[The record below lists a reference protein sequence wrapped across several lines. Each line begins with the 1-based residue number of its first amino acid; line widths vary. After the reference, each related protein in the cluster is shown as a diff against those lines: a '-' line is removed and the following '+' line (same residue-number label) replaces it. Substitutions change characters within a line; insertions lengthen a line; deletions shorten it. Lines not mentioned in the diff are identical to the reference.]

1 MKNKMNLYRNLLKPS
16 AMISTAVT
24 AMILFAV
31 PMATSATEQNFIF
44 CMEGS
49 PVSFNPQLVSDGVSM
64 NSSAQTIFNR
74 LVEFKTGGTEIVPGL
89 AESWTIS
96 KDKKTYTFKLR
107 KNVSFHTNEFFKPT
121 RMFNANDVVYTFKSQ
136 LDPKHSLSIPGANYE
151 YFKSMEL
158 DTLISDVK
166 KTDDYTVV
174 FTLKRPESPFLA
186 NLAMD
191 FASIQSEEYAQALIK
206 SGKGLKTLE
215 TNPIGTGPFMFK
227 SYQKDSTVK
236 YTGFDQYFRGKPK
249 INNLIFVIVTDSTVR
264 AQKMKSGECHVM
276 SQPQPQDLESLKK
289 SKAVVLST
297 EGLNVSYVAFN
308 TEKKPFNNL
317 KVREAL
323 SLAMN
328 QKSYIDVIYQN
339 QGASAKN
346 PIPPTMWSY
355 NTKTPDQS
363 YNIEK
368 AKNLLKEAG
377 LPNGFETELWTLPVS
392 RPYLPNGKKL
402 GEMIQADLAK
412 IGVKVKLVTFD
423 WPTYLEKS
431 KKGEHQMIQFG
442 WTGDNGDPD
451 NFLNVL
457 LGCAAVKSG
466 SNYARWCDQEFDGLL
481 QKAKEESNIAKRT
494 ALYLKAQEVFAKNKP
509 WYLIAHGKQN
519 KVISSKV
526 QGYKIDP
533 FGHEQFEGV
542 SLK

>member
-1 MKNKMNLYRNLLKPS
+1 MKKQIKSLTLKCAAVLTVTVLAVS
-16 AMISTAVT
+16 AQA
-24 AMILFAV
+24 AD
-31 PMATSATEQNFIF
+31 QNFIF

-49 PVSFNPQLVSDGVSM
+49 PASFNPQVVSDGVSM

-74 LVEFKTGGTEIVPGL
+74 LVEFKHGGTEIEPGL

-107 KNVSFHTNEFFKPT
+107 KDVSFHSSDLFKPT
-121 RMFNANDVVYTFKSQ
+121 RKFNADDVIYTFKSQ
-136 LDPKHSLSIPGANYE
+136 LDSKHPLSIPNANYE
-151 YFKSMEL
+151 YFKAMEL
-158 DTLISDVK
+158 DTLIADIK

-174 FTLKRPESPFLA
+174 FTLKRPEAPFLA
-186 NLAMD
+186 DLAMD
-191 FASIQSEEYAQALIK
+191 FASILSEEYAQTLIK

-215 TNPIGTGPFMFK
+215 TNPIGTGAFVFK

-236 YTGFDQYFRGKPK
+236 YVANENYFKGKPK
-249 INNLIFVIVTDSTVR
+249 INNLIFVIVSDSTVR
-264 AQKMKSGECHVM
+264 TQKMKSGECHVM
-276 SQPQPQDLESLKK
+276 SEPQPQDIEGLKK
-289 SKAVVLST
+289 ANAVVMST
-297 EGLNVSYVAFN
+297 EGLNVSYIAFN
-308 TEKKPFNNL
+308 TTKKPFDNL

-323 SLAMN
+323 ALAMN
-328 QKSYIDVIYQN
+328 QKSYIDVIFKS
-339 QGASAKN
+339 QGAAAKN

-355 NTKTPDQS
+355 DSKTSDQE

-368 AKNLLKEAG
+368 AKSLLKEAG
-377 LPNGFETELWTLPVS
+377 LEKGFETELWTLPVS

-402 GEMIQADLAK
+402 GEMVQADLAK

-431 KKGEHQMIQFG
+431 KKGEHQMVQFG

-457 LGCAAVKSG
+457 LGCSAIKAG
-466 SNYARWCDQEFDGLL
+466 SNYARWCDKSFDDLL
-481 QKAKEESNIAKRT
+481 QKAKEESDIKKRT
-494 ALYLKAQEVFAKNKP
+494 SYYVKAQDLFQKNRP
-509 WYLIAHGKQN
+509 WFLIAHAKQN
-519 KVISSKV
+519 KVISPKV

>member
-1 MKNKMNLYRNLLKPS
+1 MKKYVKSWSLKS
-16 AMISTAVT
+16 VAVGAVISLAINTQA
-24 AMILFAV
+24 AD
-31 PMATSATEQNFIF
+31 QNFIF

-49 PVSFNPQLVSDGVSM
+49 PASFNPQLVTDGVSM
-64 NSSAQTIFNR
+64 NSSAQTVFNR
-74 LVEFKTGGTEIVPGL
+74 LVEFKKGTTEIVPAL

-107 KNVSFHTNEFFKPT
+107 QNVSFHSNVLFKPT
-121 RMFNANDVVYTFKSQ
+121 RNFNADDVVYTFKTQ
-136 LDPKHSLSIPGANYE
+136 LDPKHALSIPGANYE
-151 YFKSMEL
+151 YFKAMEL
-158 DTLISDVK
+158 DTLISDIK

-174 FTLKRPESPFLA
+174 FNLKRPEAPFLA

-191 FASIQSEEYAQALIK
+191 FASILSEEYAQTLVK
-206 SGKGLKTLE
+206 SGKGLKLLE
-215 TNPIGTGPFMFK
+215 TQPIGTGPFVFK

-236 YTGFDQYFRGKPK
+236 FTANENYFKGKPQ
-249 INNLIFVIVTDSTVR
+249 ITNLIFVIVTDSTVR
-264 AQKMKSGECHVM
+264 AQKMKTGECHVM
-276 SQPQPQDLESLKK
+276 SEPQPQDIEALKK
-289 SKAVVLST
+289 TNSLVIST
-297 EGLNVSYVAFN
+297 EGLNVSYIAFN
-308 TEKKPFNNL
+308 TTKKPFDNQ

-323 SLAMN
+323 ILAMN
-328 QKSYIDVIYQN
+328 QKAYIDVIYKS
-339 QGASAKN
+339 QGAAAKN

-355 NTKTPDQS
+355 NTKSKEQEF
-363 YNIEK
+363 NIEK
-368 AKNLLKEAG
+368 AKSLLKEAG
-377 LPNGFETELWTLPVS
+377 LEKGFETELWTLPVS

-402 GEMIQADLAK
+402 GEMVQADLAK

-457 LGCAAVKSG
+457 LGCSAVKAG
-466 SNYARWCDQEFDGLL
+466 SNYARWCDKSFDDLL
-481 QKAKEESNIAKRT
+481 QQAKEESDIKKRT
-494 ALYLKAQEVFAKNKP
+494 AYYVKAQELFQKNRP
-509 WYLIAHGKQN
+509 WFLIAHAKQN

-533 FGHEQFEGV
+533 FGHEQFESV